1 MGDRY
6 VVRSKSEKFYQ
17 SVGGGVDIP
26 FTATQFDEL
35 NKAEC
40 VAKCEKGAVYKLE
53 AKPVFKPKKA
63 VFPLI
68 FALIAGFF
76 VNEFRKENVIRDQ
89 EGLTQRSSEV
99 RPPRSAKASH

>member
-1 MGDRY
+1 MMGDRY

-17 SVGGGVDIP
+17 SVGDGVDIP

-35 NKAEC
+35 SKAEC

-63 VFPLI
+63 VFPLVLVLAI
-68 FALIAGFF
+68 GFF

-89 EGLTQRSSEV
+89 AGLTERAGAMTRS
-99 RPPRSAKASH
+99 PKASH